1 MKKFLGVNK
10 NIFLLGIVSF
20 LTDLSSELIFSIFSV
35 FVTVILGASVVL
47 LGFIEGLADFAS
59 SSLDYIAGKISDR
72 TGKRKSVTI
81 FGYGFSTLAKLILVF
96 QTTILSAFSFRII
109 ERFGKSIRGPPRDAW
124 IASLTNKN
132 NRGYSF
138 GLHKALDKAGA
149 VLGPLVAYFVLMS
162 LGQTA
167 STFSLLFKIAF
178 IPAILSVIL
187 LLFINS
193 APTKPQKRESIFA
206 GLKNARQ
213 ELKNYF
219 YSAGIFSLA
228 YFSFSFLL
236 LKAYSVGFQIKE
248 VVLLYALFNL
258 AFVIFSAPL
267 GKLGDKIGR
276 RKIIAS
282 EYIIYLLMSLGF
294 VFATSKLA
302 VILLFVL
309 FGIFYSI
316 DEGQSKAYLTDM
328 EKQRRATVIGL
339 YNFVTGIIY
348 IFASIIAGYL
358 WSINPNYAFVFAAVI
373 SILALGVFLGKKR
386 D

>member
-1 MKKFLGVNK
+1 MKKVFGVNK

-35 FVTVILGASVVL
+35 FVTVILGASVVI
-47 LGFIEGLADFAS
+47 LGFIEGISDFAS
-59 SSLDYIAGKISDR
+59 CSLDYISGKISDK
-72 TGKRKSVTI
+72 TGKRKSITI

-149 VLGPLVAYFVLMS
+149 VLGPLIAYFVLLY

-167 STFSLLFKIAF
+167 STFSLLFKIAL
-178 IPAILSVIL
+178 IPAVLSIV
-187 LLFINS
+187 LLFFIKS
-193 APTKPQKRESIFA
+193 SPIKPQKRESIFS
-206 GLKNARQ
+206 GLKNSKQ

-219 YSAGIFSLA
+219 YSSGIFSLA

-236 LKAYSVGFQIKE
+236 LKAYAVGFQIKE

-258 AFVIFSAPL
+258 AFVIFSAPI
-267 GKLGDKIGR
+267 GKIGDKIGR
-276 RKIIAS
+276 RKIIS
-282 EYIIYLLMSLGF
+282 FGYIAYILMSLGF
-294 VFATSKLA
+294 IFATSKLA
-302 VILLFVL
+302 VISLFIL
-309 FGIFYSI
+309 FGVFYSV
-316 DEGQSKAYLTDM
+316 DEGQSKAYITDL
-328 EKQRRATVIGL
+328 EQKRRATAIGL
-339 YNFVTGIIY
+339 YNFIVGIVY

-358 WSINPNYAFVFAAVI
+358 WNINPNYAFIFAAAI
-373 SILALGVFLGKKR
+373 TSIALVVFVFKKK
-386 D
+386 

>member
-1 MKKFLGVNK
+1 MKKIWGVNK

-35 FVTVILGASVVL
+35 FVTVILGASVVI
-47 LGFIEGLADFAS
+47 LGFIEGIADFAS
-59 SSLDYIAGKISDR
+59 CSLDYISGKISDK
-72 TGKRKSVTI
+72 TGKRKSITI
-81 FGYGFSTLAKLILVF
+81 FGYAFSTLAKLILVF
-96 QTTILSAFSFRII
+96 KTTILSAFSFRII

-138 GLHKALDKAGA
+138 GVHKALDKAGA
-149 VLGPLVAYFVLMS
+149 VLGPLIAYFVL
-162 LGQTA
+162 LWFGQTA

-178 IPAILSVIL
+178 IPAVLSIIL
-187 LLFINS
+187 LAFVNS
-193 APTKPQKRESIFA
+193 APVKPQKRESIF
-206 GLKNARQ
+206 GSFKNSKK

-236 LKAYSVGFQIKE
+236 LKAYAVGFQIKE

-258 AFVIFSAPL
+258 AFVFFSAPI
-267 GKLGDKIGR
+267 GKIGDKIGR

-282 EYIIYLLMSLGF
+282 GYIIYIIMSLGF
-294 VFATSKLA
+294 IFASSKLA
-302 VILLFVL
+302 VISLFVL

-316 DEGQSKAYLTDM
+316 DEGQSKAYIADL
-328 EKQRRATVIGL
+328 EQKRRATAIGL
-339 YNFVTGIIY
+339 YNFLVGIVY

-358 WSINPNYAFVFAAVI
+358 WNISPNYTFIFAAVI
-373 SILALGVFLGKKR
+373 SLIALGVFLFRKR